1 MQNQMN
7 NDNGFKEKSGTLR
20 KNVWWVLMGV
30 LIVFSML
37 YLFATFAAPVKKI
50 HQLNRAF
57 NDTISPDLLDKA
69 YPDPD
74 NPDLF
79 KLYKEKIF
87 LESRSGM
94 AKTNSIGLVVNLKD
108 SILNIE
114 IDGINLR
121 SCKISK
127 YRVSRTFMSVSNKA
141 YLGLFSK
148 PLTTVRNTG
157 TFVKEPIV
165 VKKAPKDTIEAA
177 RLATLPDSVKTGP
190 AYIAMTLDY
199 NIRLSLYQENTGS
212 IWALIYRFIF
222 KSGRRFRQAGETIW
236 GALTFKVPEYRPEI
250 RVFIPKDDLVTIY
263 RALPVDTHVVI
274 KI

>member
-1 MQNQMN
+1 MN
-7 NDNGFKEKSGTLR
+7 IENGFSERSGSLR
-20 KNVWWVLMGV
+20 KTSWLVLIGV
-30 LIVFSML
+30 LIVFSIL
-37 YLFATFAAPVKKI
+37 YLFAGFAAPVKKI

-57 NDTISPDLLDKA
+57 NDTITPDLLDKA

-87 LESRSGM
+87 LESRLGM
-94 AKTNSIGLVVNLKD
+94 ARTNSIGLVVNLKD

-127 YRVSRTFMSVSNKA
+127 YRVSRTLLSIDNKA

-148 PLTTVRNTG
+148 PFTTVRNLG

-165 VKKAPKDTIEAA
+165 VKKAPKDTIQAA
-177 RLATLPDSVKTGP
+177 RQASVPDSVKTGP
-190 AYIAMTLDY
+190 AYVAMTLDY
-199 NIRLSLYQENTGS
+199 NIRLSLYQENNGS
-212 IWALIYRFIF
+212 VWALVYRFFF
-222 KSGRRFRQAGETIW
+222 KSGRRFRQAGETLW
-236 GALTFKVPEYRPEI
+236 GGLTFKIPEFRPEI

-263 RALPVDTHVVI
+263 RALPVDNRVVI